1 MVGTKATP
9 ASTHSLSITNN
20 ILQTQV
26 EQLSKLT
33 IKMDERIDE
42 LERNSVAAQKDC
54 ANARHVA
61 VLFEEFVTSVTKE
74 NGAILQ
80 SHSSIKQQMETSEKM
95 ISLLAEKLVGLVSNS
110 VGSLKELEETVGG
123 QNIKITEMDHSGKS
137 LAHQINQ
144 IKHQMKEDGSMASHG
159 HGHGGGSP
167 RGAPSS
173 GSPRNNSHH
182 SSGGG
187 AAAKGGFEEFQKNE
201 DLVGKKFEDLEKT
214 IENMRGPVVDKMREN
229 RMEIDSLWT
238 EVSGERRAS
247 EAIRERNLTL
257 FHSIRFAPRFARNA
271 QFRRH
276 KEETRVHF
284 LKFDDFLNSQPAS
297 VRWGDHSDQKEQNT
311 HTHTND
317 GRSKTPPRHSL
328 KNVAQRIRAQQ
339 SESPKGKTS
348 TKLEALRRFSMM
360 GQVGKKEKEKEN
372 EIEIEIEIEI
382 EKEKI
387 LEKLSSD
394 AILEEYKMKEQELSG
409 FAQTDKPSRRSSLLE
424 GNSDLATGDFN
435 FFSV

>member
-238 EVSGERRAS
+238 E
-247 EAIRERNLTL
+247 
-257 FHSIRFAPRFARNA
+257 
-271 QFRRH
+271 FRRH